1 MTQMRLLI
9 ASSIF
14 PKVVFDSLTAQIRVK
29 RSPKPDEY
37 KITKYARDGGVD
49 QIEAL
54 NKSANAISVKAEKY
68 CALCQ
73 KVVILSQFIQ

>member
-1 MTQMRLLI
+1 MRLLI
-9 ASSIF
+9 ARSIF

-29 RSPKPDEY
+29 SSPKPDEY
-37 KITKYARDGGVD
+37 KIAKYARDGVVD

>member
-1 MTQMRLLI
+1 MERTQMRLLI

-37 KITKYARDGGVD
+37 KITKYASDGGVD

-54 NKSANAISVKAEKY
+54 NKSANTISVKAEKY
-68 CALCQ
+68 CAFSQ
-73 KVVILSQFIQ
+73 KVFINLQ